1 MAVLEMPV
9 VEVRSAVMRVI
20 VQCASG
26 KDGGAA
32 YAERKARLEA
42 RGFLVS
48 GYEGMS
54 PAQARNLL
62 VLRLSAYGWAG
73 CNCNSTPDVTPTLT
87 PRQGSAR
94 RLFKRSSS
102 RNSSESLST

>member
-1 MAVLEMPV
+1 MPHAVDM
-9 VEVRSAVMRVI
+9 
-20 VQCASG
+20 QCAAG

-54 PAQARNLL
+54 AVQARNLL
-62 VLRLSAYGWAG
+62 VLRLSTFGWAG
-73 CNCNSTPDVTPTLT
+73 CKCAGGQEVPPAGT
-87 PRQGSAR
+87 PRQHSASR
-94 RLFKRSSS
+94 RFFSRSPSRQSQNSS
-102 RNSSESLST
+102 RASSVSREAL